1 MRLNAGEN
9 EGRAR
14 GHSHY
19 SRRVVAGANLIETQ
33 VRERVHH
40 ANASRA
46 QFLGLAFGV
55 TYLVGGL
62 GDVLAM
68 GTLRNHGF
76 MALQCLSSFV
86 MVPIVRWVVPP
97 SAAAVIFS
105 SSIVL
110 SAALGGAHV
119 AQFGG
124 FDGPW
129 FYGCYT
135 APPIFIAMLL
145 KLPHRLAATLATSAA
160 FTLTYWLRRPDLF
173 DYPMAHVPLVY
184 LLTISGIAAGLGQWV
199 YRLEVQ
205 SFTDLARVEAAAS
218 RLEERLHS
226 GGGELR
232 ASLARQLHD
241 DVAQLITGAR
251 FQLDTVSRRGAKDD
265 QVDRLSSLLDELSQR
280 AHVMLDQL
288 RAPAAHGPLKD
299 ELLLV
304 QRDFKGL
311 GLAVDL
317 LLDEGWVA
325 QAPAADSH
333 VVLSVAR
340 EALTNAVRHAR
351 ASEATVSVQAHGD
364 EVSLLIVDN
373 GGGRSTTLR
382 EGHGVRGMR
391 ERAQQLGGA
400 LELGEAETG
409 LRVAVTWPRRERA

>member
-1 MRLNAGEN
+1 MFAVRFA
-9 EGRAR
+9 
-14 GHSHY
+14 
-19 SRRVVAGANLIETQ
+19 RVVTSIEAT
-33 VRERVHH
+33 VRDRVHQ

-55 TYLVGGL
+55 TYLVGGV
-62 GDVLAM
+62 GDVLVM

-86 MVPIVRWVVPP
+86 MVPVVRWLAPRW
-97 SAAAVIFS
+97 AASGVFTV
-105 SSIVL
+105 SIVL

-145 KLPHRLAATLATSAA
+145 KLPHRLLATLGTAAA
-160 FTLTYWLRRPDLF
+160 FTLAYWLRRPDLF

-184 LLTISGIAAGLGQWV
+184 LLTISGISAGLGQWV

-218 RLEERLHS
+218 KLEERLHS

-251 FQLDTVSRRGAKDD
+251 FQLDTVTRRGATDD
-265 QVDRLSSLLDELSQR
+265 HVDRLSSLLDQLSQR

-288 RAPAAHGPLKD
+288 RAPPAHGPLKD

-304 QRDFKGL
+304 QRDFKHL
-311 GLAVDL
+311 GLSVDL
-317 LLDEGWVA
+317 LLDDGWVA
-325 QAPAADSH
+325 QAPTADSH
-333 VVLSVAR
+333 VVLSVAK

-351 ASEATVSVQAHGD
+351 ASEATVSVQAHAH

-373 GGGRSTTLR
+373 GGGKSSALR

-391 ERAQQLGGA
+391 ERAQQLGGVF
-400 LELGEAETG
+400 ELGDADTG

>member
-1 MRLNAGEN
+1 MVGT
-9 EGRAR
+9 
-14 GHSHY
+14 
-19 SRRVVAGANLIETQ
+19 GANLIEAQ
-33 VRERVHH
+33 VRDRVHH

-55 TYLVGGL
+55 TYLVGGV

-76 MALQCLSSFV
+76 MVLQCLSSFAL
-86 MVPIVRWVVPP
+86 VPIVRWVAPA

-105 SSIVL
+105 LSIVL

-145 KLPHRLAATLATSAA
+145 KLPHRLLATLGTAAA

-184 LLTISGIAAGLGQWV
+184 LLTISGISAGLGQWV

-205 SFTDLARVEAAAS
+205 SFTDLARVEAAATL
-218 RLEERLHS
+218 LEQRLHA

-251 FQLDTVSRRGAKDD
+251 FQLDSFTRRRGAKDD

-288 RAPAAHGPLKD
+288 RAPPTPGALRD
-299 ELLLV
+299 ELLAV

-311 GLAVDL
+311 GLTVDL

-325 QAPAADSH
+325 QAPVADSH
-333 VVLSVAR
+333 VILSVAK

-351 ASEATVSVQAHGD
+351 ASEATVSVQAHEG
-364 EVSLLIVDN
+364 EVAMLIIDN
-373 GGGRSTTLR
+373 GGGRSTGLR
-382 EGHGVRGMR
+382 EGHGLRGMR
-391 ERAQQLGGA
+391 ERAQQLGGVV
-400 LELGEAETG
+400 ELGDSDAG
-409 LRVAVTWPRRERA
+409 LRVAVTWPRRVHA